1 MADMEKAAEALSL
14 MRSIGLIGQRLAVF
28 EMEEDAI
35 ARQLATRM
43 GIEHRS
49 WLTELVRGMVKEAVA
64 SRDLELRIEGVN
76 RAPAVQNIHD
86 AVSASSRARAAEEVA
101 LEKEASQFPPVP
113 KKGRLAKVWKPYPR
127 EVHQDEAEERAAV
140 LATLV
145 DELEPFEAPVL
156 SGLEKSLN
164 PIRARESLFGKYRV
178 STVRRYPAYW
188 QSFRKWVRHSSG
200 KDYPVAPTQLVD
212 YLYAKEEEGM
222 GASIPMAVMKA
233 AMWFEKTSGIAEWE
247 TLTSSPMVQMV
258 VSELTVRLEVEV
270 TSNSEGS
277 TSAVVTSNETE
288 ATRIGAWLKLLKT
301 WASLRFDDLA
311 NIKLENLKFYD
322 GKLAGIL
329 RKTKTTG
336 AGKRVRELPI
346 FRFRGGLRA
355 QEAMVGDRTANGLGL
370 GASC

>member
-1 MADMEKAAEALSL
+1 
-14 MRSIGLIGQRLAVF
+14 
-28 EMEEDAI
+28 
-35 ARQLATRM
+35 
-43 GIEHRS
+43 
-49 WLTELVRGMVKEAVA
+49 MVKEAVA

-145 DELEPFEAPVL
+145 DELERFEAPVL
-156 SGLEKSLN
+156 SELEKSLN

-178 STVRRYPAYW
+178 STVRRYLAYW

-247 TLTSSPMVQMV
+247 TLTSSPMVA
-258 VSELTVRLEVEV
+258 SELTVRLESKSPPIRRAPRLLSCFLPALED
-270 TSNSEGS
+270 
-277 TSAVVTSNETE
+277 VVMDKYETE

-329 RKTKTTG
+329 RKTKLESEFVNCLSSFQRRPTCTG
-336 AGKRVRELPI
+336 S
-346 FRFRGGLRA
+346 
-355 QEAMVGDRTANGLGL
+355 NGWRQDCEWSWTWSQLLGSTWW
-370 GASC
+370 GVTSCKAR